1 MSYYPIFL
9 QIEGMRVLVVGGGNV
24 AQRKVETLLE
34 SGASI
39 FIVSKELTPEL
50 KRLVDNGD
58 VRFLGEEMKDEFFD
72 DAFIVIAATD
82 DKDLNHKVSMSARR
96 RDLLVNAV
104 DQPEDCNFIVPSVV
118 RRGDLLLSISTS
130 GKSPALA
137 KKIRELLEAQFGDEY
152 GAFLNLM
159 GGLRKEVLALG
170 LSQKE
175 NRQIFQEIIAGG
187 IIEALALN
195 DWEEI
200 ELTLTRILPPNVNT
214 GEFLRGLK

>member
-118 RRGDLLLSISTS
+118 RRGDLLISISTS

-152 GAFLNLM
+152 GTFLNLM

-214 GEFLRGLK
+214 EEFLRGLK

>member
-39 FIVSKELTPEL
+39 FIVSKELTPKL

-118 RRGDLLLSISTS
+118 RRGDLLISISTS

-200 ELTLTRILPPNVNT
+200 ESTLTRILPPNVNT

>member
-82 DKDLNHKVSMSARR
+82 DKDLNH
-96 RDLLVNAV
+96 
-104 DQPEDCNFIVPSVV
+104 
-118 RRGDLLLSISTS
+118 
-130 GKSPALA
+130 
-137 KKIRELLEAQFGDEY
+137 
-152 GAFLNLM
+152 
-159 GGLRKEVLALG
+159 
-170 LSQKE
+170 
-175 NRQIFQEIIAGG
+175 
-187 IIEALALN
+187 
-195 DWEEI
+195 
-200 ELTLTRILPPNVNT
+200 
-214 GEFLRGLK
+214 

>member
-118 RRGDLLLSISTS
+118 RRGDLLISISTS

-200 ELTLTRILPPNVNT
+200 ESTLIRILPPNVNT